1 MLNRIRDTFTDSIQ
15 MQIAAADALPDI
27 ISQTAQLMVS
37 ALLNGHKILACGN
50 GAAAANS
57 AQFVSNMINRFETER
72 PSLPAFSL
80 NADLITTTAIVN
92 DQHPHEIYAKQ
103 IRALGQNGDILLV
116 ITEETANSNLLKAI
130 EAAFTRDMHII
141 VLSGQNEKALSN
153 VLRAQDIHLKVPA
166 DRPVRINEIHLLTL
180 HMLCDLI
187 DQTLFPQHG
196 VE

>member
-27 ISQTAQLMVS
+27 ISKTAQLMVS
-37 ALLNGHKILACGN
+37 ALLNGNKILACGN
-50 GAAAANS
+50 GTAAANS
-57 AQFVSNMINRFETER
+57 SQFVSNMVNRFETER

-80 NADLITTTAIVN
+80 NADLITTTAIAN

-103 IRALGQNGDILLV
+103 IRALGQSGDILLIV
-116 ITEETANSNLLKAI
+116 TEEGANNNLLKAI
-130 EAAFTRDMHII
+130 EAAFTREMHII
-141 VLSGQNEKALSN
+141 VLSGLNDNTISD
-153 VLRAQDIHLKVPA
+153 VLRSQDINLKVPA

-196 VE
+196 A